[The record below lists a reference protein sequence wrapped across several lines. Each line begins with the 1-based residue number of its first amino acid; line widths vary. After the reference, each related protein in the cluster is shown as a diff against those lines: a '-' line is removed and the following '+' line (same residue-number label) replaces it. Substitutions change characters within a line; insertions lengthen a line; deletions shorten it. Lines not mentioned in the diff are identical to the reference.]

1 MILRLVPA
9 SLFGLGVSLGLFW
22 LMHAMLRHHA
32 DLTERNPLTQVDF
45 VRLKSTETAPET
57 VARELPP
64 PPVPDAPVPPPDAP
78 SAVAPSPSQP
88 VAAFDMPK
96 LNLPVGGGTI
106 AAPVTGT
113 LDWSMAMPALDAG
126 ATPGATGLENSALT
140 PIVRIPPTYP
150 MQARRLKTEGW
161 VKLEFTVQEDGSVV
175 DIKVRDAKP
184 AGTFDQAA
192 MAAIG
197 QWKFRPAM
205 ENGKPIR
212 KRAMQTLKF
221 ELDK

>member
-9 SLFGLGVSLGLFW
+9 SLLGLGVSLGLFW

-32 DLTERNPLTQVDF
+32 DLTEHSQLTQVDF
-45 VRLKSTETAPET
+45 VRLKAADTAPET
-57 VARELPP
+57 VTQELPP
-64 PPVPDAPVPPPDAP
+64 PPVPDAPAPPPDAP
-78 SAVAPSPSQP
+78 AAVAPSPSQP

-106 AAPVTGT
+106 AAPVTGAM
-113 LDWSMAMPALDAG
+113 DWSMAMPAPDAG
-126 ATPGATGLENSALT
+126 SAPGAAGLENSALT

-161 VKLEFTVQEDGSVV
+161 VKLEFTVREDGTVA
-175 DIKVRDAKP
+175 DIKVRDARP
-184 AGTFDQAA
+184 SGTFDQAA

-205 ENGKPIR
+205 ENGKPVR
-212 KRAMQTLKF
+212 KRAVQTLKF
-221 ELDK
+221 ELDH